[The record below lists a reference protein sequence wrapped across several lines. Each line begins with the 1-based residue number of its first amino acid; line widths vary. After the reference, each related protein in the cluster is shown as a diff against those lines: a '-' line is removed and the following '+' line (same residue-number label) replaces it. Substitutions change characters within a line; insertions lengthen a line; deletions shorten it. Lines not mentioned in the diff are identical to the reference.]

1 MAQIIQREV
10 VGETDDAAVGGSSM
24 AERVVSIIT
33 GFVAAILAI
42 RFVLTLLGANHG
54 NAFAQLIYS
63 ITYPFVA
70 PFFGLFG
77 YTFQYG
83 VARFEVETLVA
94 ILVYSLIGYGIG
106 RLLSVGHTRAV

>member
-10 VGETDDAAVGGSSM
+10 VGETDEVAVERSST

-42 RFVLTLLGANHG
+42 RFVLTLLGANRG
-54 NAFAQLIYS
+54 NGFADVIYS
-63 ITYPFVA
+63 TTYPLVA

-83 VARFEVETLVA
+83 VARVEIETLVA
-94 ILVYSLIGYGIG
+94 IVVYSLIGYGIG
-106 RLLSVGHTRAV
+106 RLLAVGHSRAA